1 MKKLLF
7 ALILFPL
14 FAKAQNLPRLENDT
28 LYTSSGFNIYN
39 GSVLQLANGT
49 SAAGYFR
56 FIKFKAFRTDT
67 YNLQNSSLQVSKLK
81 GLKSSGDDDY
91 SIRITGTVT
100 LPDGKQEEVEL
111 VVNFDKA
118 IESPD
123 KLPDEIKVPE
133 EYKKQRKEI
142 VAEEPKIKTKPVDN
156 VKQKAPDDIKNL
168 LIADEIKKLFDLY
181 KAGALTKDEYEAQKK
196 KLLDRQ

>member
-1 MKKLLF
+1 M
-7 ALILFPL
+7 
-14 FAKAQNLPRLENDT
+14 
-28 LYTSSGFNIYN
+28 
-39 GSVLQLANGT
+39 
-49 SAAGYFR
+49 
-56 FIKFKAFRTDT
+56 
-67 YNLQNSSLQVSKLK
+67 QVSKLK

-142 VAEEPKIKTKPVDN
+142 VAEEPKIKTKPVEN

>member
-1 MKKLLF
+1 MMF
-7 ALILFPL
+7 FPF

-28 LYTSSGFNIYN
+28 LYTTSGFNMYN
-39 GSVLQLANGT
+39 GRVLQLATGT

-81 GLKSSGDDDY
+81 GLKSSGDDGY
-91 SIRITGTVT
+91 SIRITGTAT
-100 LPDGKQEEVEL
+100 HLDGKQEEVEL

-123 KLPDEIKVPE
+123 RLPDEILVPAE
-133 EYKKQRKEI
+133 FKNQRKEI
-142 VAEEPKIKTKPVDN
+142 VAEEPKQKTKPVEN
-156 VKQKAPDDIKNL
+156 VKQKTPDDIKNL

-181 KAGALTKDEYEAQKK
+181 KAGALTKDEYETQKK